1 MKRFYLV
8 LTLALAIVVVGC
20 SKQENN
26 DVVADVPNTTLSVGL
41 PTTLSRP
48 SIDDA
53 GRARWVEGDTFALW
67 AANSAGQIAIDAAKF
82 AMYYYWLS
90 YDYTVFTSDGVPA
103 LAEGEYTY
111 YATAPMPDSS
121 ANLQANYTLPVEQTS
136 DVFNSKFDIMVATPV
151 SAEAITAENRVNC
164 LDLDFSHKMHTLKV
178 NIAENLL
185 GAPVASLQ
193 FTFPTNVT
201 GTVTVDATNP
211 TAAAILSNG
220 TTALNLN
227 LSNPIDVGNGVA
239 WGVIFPTTVEGDV
252 KVTAIGSD
260 GRKSKEKVINIAK
273 NYAEG
278 HITPL
283 SFSVPVVRPTLR
295 FSMGTNYL
303 GEPIQKMT
311 IADHTGASVT
321 FDANDQNRYD
331 YTIDGDFADSVFD
344 HYESQ
349 TFTATFESKNAI
361 VSTTFVMPA
370 ELTSGMNVIPAIDVP
385 YLLFED
391 FSCIHTAGE
400 SYGDNTLGGNVT
412 GGATDERKQ
421 PGVSLD
427 SYMSHKGWNAA
438 RFMLGVGTCPRI
450 NVRSQMVKL
459 VLQFASTHHGRLD
472 TPPLTNLKAGA
483 KVNVLIQF
491 DSGGVEYEGASGDV
505 VGINLATHTNLA
517 NPIDGIPT
525 GISGVSLNPIGLKE
539 YPTTLSDF
547 GTTIYALKTTSAFTT
562 NSYGSTFPTHT
573 VNAKSVTNSTRF
585 VFYPTTSI
593 TLNSVDNCETAIYI
607 DNVRISIVYE
617 PEEE

>member
-136 DVFNSKFDIMVATPV
+136 DVFNSKLDIMVATPV

-164 LDLDFSHKMHTLKV
+164 LDLDFSHKMHILKV

-185 GAPVASLQ
+185 GVPVASLQ

-227 LSNPIDVGNGVA
+227 LSNPIDVGNGAA

-400 SYGDNTLGGNVT
+400 SYGDNSQ
-412 GGATDERKQ
+412 ASDERKQ

-427 SYMSHKGWNAA
+427 SYMSHTGWNAA
-438 RFMLGVGTCPRI
+438 RFLLGVGTCPRI
-450 NVRSQMVKL
+450 NVRSQMVKIIMS
-459 VLQFASTHHGRLD
+459 FASKHHGRLD
-472 TPPLTNLKAGA
+472 TPPLTGLKAGA
-483 KVNVLIQF
+483 KVNLCVQF
-491 DSGGVEYEGASGDV
+491 DAGGYEYEGASGE
-505 VGINLATHTNLA
+505 IMSISLASHTNLS

-539 YPTTLSDF
+539 YSTTLSDF
-547 GTTIYALKTTSAFTT
+547 GTTYYVASMSSQYNN
-562 NSYGSTFPTHT
+562 NSFGSTFPTHT
-573 VNAKSVTNSTRF
+573 ATVNAATNSTRL

-593 TLNSVDNCETAIYI
+593 ELGSIDNSECAIYI
-607 DNVRISIVYE
+607 DNIKVSIIYE